1 MTDEQRMALELD
13 AQWGEEGEEGLDQD
27 SEEEDGGAASGS
39 SRRRK
44 LPGE

>member
-1 MTDEQRMALELD
+1 MAAELD
-13 AQWGEEGEEGLDQD
+13 AQWGEEGEEGLDED
-27 SEEEDGGAASGS
+27 VTDEEEDAPSGS